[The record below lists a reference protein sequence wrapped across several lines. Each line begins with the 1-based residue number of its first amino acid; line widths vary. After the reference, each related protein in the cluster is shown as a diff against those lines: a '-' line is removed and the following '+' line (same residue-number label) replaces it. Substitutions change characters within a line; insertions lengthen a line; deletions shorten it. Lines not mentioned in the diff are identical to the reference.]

1 VVPPV
6 TQLRSPVVWA
16 ASSRVRL
23 ANAAQVGPWSVP
35 SLLTSPQISASICA
49 GVLVCESLR

>member
-1 VVPPV
+1 MVPPV

-23 ANAAQVGPWSVP
+23 ANAAQEGPWSAP
-35 SLLTSPQISASICA
+35 SLLTSPQISASIWA
-49 GVLVCESLR
+49 GVLVLASLR

>member
-1 VVPPV
+1 M

-23 ANAAQVGPWSVP
+23 ANAAQEGPWSVP
-35 SLLTSPQISASICA
+35 SLLTLPQISASTWA
-49 GVLVCESLR
+49 GVLVFASLR